1 MTCIN
6 KFIVAMSCSLLS
18 DYFTIQRLLTLNFE
32 LKVTTI
38 LNVLT
43 TLASNLF
50 HRAVWLPAA
59 WMTVLVYQTWR
70 KTRSHALAKY
80 LGSETDVKLCFPQ
93 PMDMS
98 FQVGHISMSSCLN
111 FWQKVLKI
119 SLNEACPCWSAQTRF
134 ASRMTRPSLFEEQY
148 YCLNTKA
155 ILKNHLKKESKKEYF
170 QTYDKKWVAFLG
182 DSTWD

>member
-98 FQVGHISMSSCLN
+98 FQVGHIFMSSCLN

-119 SLNEACPCWSAQTRF
+119 SLNDAGLCRRGLLREWPGPAFLRSN
-134 ASRMTRPSLFEEQY
+134 
-148 YCLNTKA
+148 CLNTKA